1 MRIQKPEIAKV
12 PYAEDELTC
21 FINSLRNQDTP
32 AGAARA
38 TFLLDY
44 PTVYIIHDKSTNS
57 SAKPSSYSVYVGETT
72 DIHRRTLQHVKKG
85 LQKRPEWQHFA
96 DSNTAEMYVV
106 GHPLF
111 NKSLTL
117 DIEHRLIHYMLSMD
131 TVSTVLNSRGNQ
143 QNKYYTQEHF
153 DQVFT
158 KIWKGLRTHDS
169 VLFPAEKVIKDSA
182 LFKASPFHKLT
193 REQIEAKEE
202 VLHVIEDALRSDA
215 TGQLIR
221 IHGEAGSGKTVLL
234 SSLFYELTQG
244 KTSASDP
251 DDTFIDPMDY
261 QPWNAFL
268 LVNHIEQLTVYQQIA
283 QKLMIV
289 PRGDKRIS
297 RPTTFINNNSPEK
310 AGDIDVVLIDE
321 AHLLWTQGKQSYRG
335 KNQLLDILE
344 RARVV
349 VAIFDEKQILQ
360 TNQYWEDHA
369 IEELEKRTTKT
380 IHLKNQMRIDADAGT
395 VSWIRSII
403 DDGIIGDISLDEN
416 NRDSKDYEIKVFD
429 SPTDLHAEVKAKAS
443 SVEQGLSRLI
453 ATFDWK
459 YSSTAPTDGSP
470 TWNVTIGDFSIP
482 WNLETNRSLTPSQ
495 KRRYSH
501 QAWAERDYTVDEIG
515 STFTI
520 QGFDLNYAG
529 VILGPSVIYRDGK
542 IRFDPSKSA
551 NKNAT
556 NKRTTLNKEKI
567 DLGAQLIRN
576 ELNVLLTR
584 GIHGL
589 YVYAVD
595 DELRHALSAK
605 VNS

>member
-1 MRIQKPEIAKV
+1 MAKV
-12 PYAEDELTC
+12 PYTEGELTR
-21 FINSLRNQDTP
+21 FIKDLRNQDTP

-44 PTVYIIHDKSTNS
+44 PTVYIIHNKSTS
-57 SAKPSSYSVYVGETT
+57 SCTVPGSYDVYVGETT

-85 LQKRPEWQHFA
+85 LQKQPEWQRFT
-96 DSNTAEMYVV
+96 DSNTAGMYVV

-131 TVSTVLNSRGNQ
+131 TVKAVLNSRGNQ

-158 KIWKGLRTHDS
+158 QIWKGLRAHDN
-169 VLFPAEKVIKDSA
+169 VLFPTEKVIKDSA

-193 REQIEAKEE
+193 HEQIEAKEE
-202 VLHVIEDALRSDA
+202 VLRVIEDALRSDT

-244 KTSASDP
+244 RISSSEP
-251 DDTFIDPMDY
+251 DDAFIDPMDY
-261 QPWNAFL
+261 QPWNAYL
-268 LVNHIEQLTVYQQIA
+268 LVNHNEQLLVYQQIA
-283 QKLMIV
+283 QKLMII
-289 PRGDKRIS
+289 PRGDKHIS

-310 AGDIDVVLIDE
+310 AHDIDVVLIDE

-335 KNQLLDILE
+335 KNQLLNILE

-360 TNQYWEDHA
+360 TNQYWENHD

-380 IHLKNQMRIDADAGT
+380 IHLKNQMRIDADAST
-395 VSWIRSII
+395 VSWIRGII
-403 DDGIIGDISLDEN
+403 DDGIIGDISLDNN
-416 NRDSKDYEIKVFD
+416 NRDSKDYEIKIFD
-429 SPTDLHAEVKAKAS
+429 SPAALHSEVKAKAS

-459 YSSTAPTDGSP
+459 YSSTPPKNGTP
-470 TWNVTIGDFSIP
+470 TWNVTIGDFSVP
-482 WNLETNRSLTPSQ
+482 WNSETDRSLTASQ
-495 KRRYSH
+495 KRKYKH
-501 QAWAERDYTVDEIG
+501 QAWAECDYTVDEIG

-551 NKNAT
+551 NKNVT
-556 NKRTTLNKEKI
+556 NKRTMLNKEKI
-567 DLGAQLIRN
+567 DLSDQLMRN

-605 VNS
+605 VHN